1 MYVQAPVLRT
11 DSRLRPKVET
21 QGAAHFAAA
30 SSTYSSRIRTS
41 REVRYACTL
50 IVPPRRYDCN
60 QCSSRHYPG
69 GAPNR
74 EGCRRSPVTPW
85 FCFSHSRSVLTLIEA
100 YFPACSRCS
109 ATMNRFV
116 LAQAI
121 SVLAAALQ
129 AYVSIVLTMGKSEA
143 ALLAFA
149 ELITHLPDF
158 QGI

>member
-1 MYVQAPVLRT
+1 
-11 DSRLRPKVET
+11 
-21 QGAAHFAAA
+21 
-30 SSTYSSRIRTS
+30 
-41 REVRYACTL
+41 
-50 IVPPRRYDCN
+50 
-60 QCSSRHYPG
+60 
-69 GAPNR
+69 
-74 EGCRRSPVTPW
+74 
-85 FCFSHSRSVLTLIEA
+85 
-100 YFPACSRCS
+100 
-109 ATMNRFV
+109 MNRFV